1 MQVSSGFHPPVET
14 RQFVAAT
21 SQPAL
26 KVIDGGQKD
35 RNVFLRELY
44 TAYGGS
50 VYGRCRYLLKDSAK
64 AEDAAQE
71 VFARVLLQ
79 PASFRMEG
87 SPLAWLMKV
96 ATHHCLNQLRAER
109 APWRRWFE
117 RDERARSEADGGER
131 TLETREVVR
140 ALLSRVDQE
149 TQEAVV
155 HYWVDG
161 MTLEEVAVLLG
172 RSVPTVRKRL
182 ERFAALTNEELRI
195 S

>member
-1 MQVSSGFHPPVET
+1 MTG
-14 RQFVAAT
+14 T

-35 RNVFLRELY
+35 RRAFLRELY

-50 VYGRCRYLLKDSAK
+50 VYTRCRYLLKDPTK
-64 AEDAAQE
+64 AEDALQE
-71 VFARVLLQ
+71 VFARALTHTGG
-79 PASFRMEG
+79 FRAEA
-87 SPLAWLMKV
+87 SPLTWLMKI

-117 RDERARSEADGGER
+117 RDAAARPEGDGGEQV
-131 TLETREVVR
+131 LETRELVR
-140 ALLSRVDQE
+140 SLLSRVDVE
-149 TQEAVV
+149 TQAAVV

-161 MTLEEVAVLLG
+161 MTLEEVAAVLG

-182 ERFAALTNEELRI
+182 EHFAALTNEELKV